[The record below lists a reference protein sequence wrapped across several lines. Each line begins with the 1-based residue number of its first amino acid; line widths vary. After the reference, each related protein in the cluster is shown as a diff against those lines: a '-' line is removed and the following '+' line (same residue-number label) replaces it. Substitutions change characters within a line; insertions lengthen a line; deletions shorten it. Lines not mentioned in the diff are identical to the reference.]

1 MVKSYIIVPVYN
13 ESAEILNL
21 LLHDL
26 IKMPFETIVIDDGSS
41 IPVKTIIKLP
51 VTIIT
56 HRINLGQGAA
66 IQTGLSYAR
75 IKNADYVITIDAD
88 GQHMSSEIPL
98 ILQPLMN
105 NETDVVFGSRF
116 LEGSYHN
123 ASARKRIAFRIASW
137 VNKVFIHMPITDT
150 HNGFRGF
157 NKTAI
162 SKINLTE
169 NRMAHATEL
178 LVQVKKSGLRFKEVP
193 VSVRY
198 TEYSRK
204 KGQKG
209 VDSIRIFLDLLLYK
223 FFE

>member
-1 MVKSYIIVPVYN
+1 MVKTYIIVPVYN

-21 LLHDL
+21 LLDDL
-26 IKMPFETIVIDDGSS
+26 IKMPYEVIVVDDGSS
-41 IPVKTIIKLP
+41 IPVKSIVKLP
-51 VTIIT
+51 ITIIT

-66 IQTGLSYAR
+66 IQTGFAYA
-75 IKNADYVITIDAD
+75 IMQNADYVITIDAD
-88 GQHMSSEIPL
+88 GQHISSEISL

-105 NETDVVFGSRF
+105 DEADVIFGSRF

-157 NKTAI
+157 NKKAV

-169 NRMAHATEL
+169 NRMSHATEL
-178 LVQVKKSGLRFKEVP
+178 LVQVKKSGLRFKEMP
-193 VSVRY
+193 VSVQY
-198 TEYSRK
+198 TDYSRK

-209 VDSIRIFLDLLLYK
+209 LDSIRIFLDLLLYK